1 MNIKRR
7 RGKPISK
14 QQVKRAAARE
24 EAEWA
29 RLFTGSADGSDFYP
43 EWPTALRF
51 TTRISPTVE
60 NALTAA
66 LEQLYARLP

>member
-29 RLFTGSADGSDFYP
+29 RLFTGSADGLSQ
-43 EWPTALRF
+43 F
-51 TTRISPTVE
+51 TTRPSPTF
-60 NALTAA
+60 AAA
-66 LEQLYARLP
+66 LEELYDARLP